1 MMIRRITL
9 TLGMG
14 VAVLAEGSRSASS
27 QTTAGVAPASEVA
40 AAVKAGPK
48 APRPTHRSG
57 YIVASS

>member
-1 MMIRRITL
+1 MIRRITL

-14 VAVLAEGSRSASS
+14 VAVLAAGSRNALS
-27 QTTAGVAPASEVA
+27 QTVAGVAPANEVA

-48 APRPTHRSG
+48 SPSTTLRSG